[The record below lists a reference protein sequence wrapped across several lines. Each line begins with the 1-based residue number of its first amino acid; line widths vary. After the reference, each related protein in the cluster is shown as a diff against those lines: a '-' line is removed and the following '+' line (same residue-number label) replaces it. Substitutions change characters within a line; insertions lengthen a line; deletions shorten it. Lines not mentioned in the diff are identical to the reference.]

1 MRRINL
7 QLFAESVESQ
17 VQAAD
22 ETKNL
27 SAEEL
32 KAQISAAEAEMR
44 RLKNKND
51 ALASE
56 NAAKTKK
63 LREYLTEE
71 ERQAEEKKATEAER
85 DRQFD
90 EMQRKLAIMET
101 VEVYM
106 DGLGMPKETA
116 QQYAEAE
123 LSGDR
128 AKKLDILKKHMA
140 SVKANV
146 MQEFLQNRPNVN
158 AGRGESHE
166 SKAVELLKML
176 PKSSGGVDEN
186 ILKAY
191 M

>member
-7 QLFAESVESQ
+7 QLFAEGGQGAELTP
-17 VQAAD
+17 D

-27 SAEEL
+27 TAEEL
-32 KAQISAAEAEMR
+32 KAQIAAANAKIAK
-44 RLKNKND
+44 LTNKAD

-56 NAAKTKK
+56 NAAKTKQ
-63 LREYLTEE
+63 LRERMSAE
-71 ERQAEEKKATEAER
+71 EREIEAKKEKDKRFE
-85 DRQFD
+85 D
-90 EMQRKLAIMET
+90 MQRKLAIMET
-101 VEVYM
+101 VEIYM

-146 MQEFLQNRPNVN
+146 MQEFLRNRPSVS

-176 PKSSGGVDEN
+176 PKSSSGVDEN
-186 ILKAY
+186 ILRQY